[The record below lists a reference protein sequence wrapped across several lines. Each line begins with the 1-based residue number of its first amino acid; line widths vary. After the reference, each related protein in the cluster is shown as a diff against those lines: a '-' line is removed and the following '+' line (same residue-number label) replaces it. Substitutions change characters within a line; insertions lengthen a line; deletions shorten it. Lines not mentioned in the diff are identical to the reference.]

1 MRPLTSLFL
10 ATALL
15 TSAAEAADRYLVA
28 TRTTPPETPLRM
40 LRDAGE
46 ARTHAVRTF
55 HAVNGFAATLTEA
68 EAAALRQ
75 LSDVRYVTKVVERH
89 VAGDGAAPSF
99 APTPDSAIGQRLPY
113 GIAMIHAPE
122 VWAVTKGAGPI
133 NVAIVDTGIDRNH
146 PDLVDNYAGG
156 YNVFTRKNDPT
167 DDHGHGTH
175 VAGTIAARDNDI
187 GVIGVAPEVHI
198 WSVKVLDQF
207 GVGTDENIADG
218 TDWIIAKKHEVGGD
232 WIMSLSLGGDMG
244 SRLEEEAF
252 KRVIAEGIIVV
263 AAAGNEGVPVTQFP
277 AAYDGVIAVGA
288 VNSSTRLAAFS
299 NYGPRMNIVGPGVG
313 VISTAVEGTAPSNV
327 VSLSTGAT
335 FVAASVQGSV
345 VGEVKGHYVACG
357 LGYPQDFP
365 AEVKGNIALIKRGE
379 IMFNTKVRN
388 AQLAGATSVIIY
400 NYDDSSYGYWTLFR
414 PTCGDDCDDDTHP
427 WPVVL
432 AISAADGARLLAD
445 PSRYIDMGQWVP
457 NYIAFSGTSQA
468 TPHVSGTLALLWS
481 LDPGRKPADLRDALL
496 STATD
501 LGAPGFDATYAAG
514 LVNALAAAQKLAPWR
529 FQPVPVPSG
538 PDIP

>member
-1 MRPLTSLFL
+1 MRPLTSLIL
-10 ATALL
+10 ATALI
-15 TSAAEAADRYLVA
+15 TSSAEAADRYLVA
-28 TRTTPPETPLRM
+28 TRTTPREAPLHM

-55 HAVNGFAATLTEA
+55 QAVNGFAATLTEA
-68 EAAALRQ
+68 EAAELRQ
-75 LSDVRYVTKVVERH
+75 SSDVRYVTKVVERH
-89 VAGDGAAPSF
+89 VSADGGARSF
-99 APTPDSAIGQRLPY
+99 AQKADAAVGQRLPY

-133 NVAIVDTGIDRNH
+133 NVAIIDTGIDRNH
-146 PDLVDNYAGG
+146 PDLAENYAGG

-175 VAGTIAARDNDI
+175 VAGTIGARDNDI

-198 WSVKVLDQF
+198 WSVKVLDHL

-218 TDWIIAKKHEVGGD
+218 TDWVIAKKREVGGD
-232 WIMSLSLGGDMG
+232 WIMSLSLGGDAG
-244 SRLEEEAF
+244 SPLEEEAF
-252 KRVIAEGIIVV
+252 RRVIAEGIIVV
-263 AAAGNEGVPVTQFP
+263 AAAGNQGLPLVQFP

-288 VNSSTRLAAFS
+288 VNSSTGLAAFS
-299 NYGPRMNIVGPGVG
+299 DYGPRMNIVAPGVG
-313 VISTAVEGTAPSNV
+313 VISTAVEGTAASNV
-327 VSLSTGAT
+327 VSLSTGPT
-335 FVAASVQGSV
+335 FVAASVQGAV
-345 VGEVKGHYVACG
+345 VGDVKGHYVACG

-365 AEVKGNIALIKRGE
+365 PEVKGNIALIRRGE
-379 IMFNTKVRN
+379 LTFNSKVRN

-400 NYDDSSYGYWTLFR
+400 NFDDSPYGSWTLFR
-414 PTCGDDCDDDTHP
+414 PYCGNDCDDDTHA

-432 AISAADGARLLAD
+432 AISAADGARLLND
-445 PSRYIDMGQWVP
+445 PSQFIDMGQWVAD
-457 NYIAFSGTSQA
+457 YTAFNGTSQA

-481 LDPGRKPADLRDALL
+481 LDPGRKASEVRDALL

-501 LGAPGFDATYAAG
+501 LGAPGFDPTYANG
-514 LVNALAAAQKLAPWR
+514 LVNALAAAKKLTPWR
-529 FQPVPVPSG
+529 FQPVPEPSG